1 MPTMRTPKKPCTSEK
16 VMHKKVT
23 PADLLN
29 FVTAMAADDSEFAEV
44 LPLATKLHAKW
55 VELEAAKNN
64 NLANI
69 ARLKQLASCD
79 RVKYNGVLREF
90 EEEKES
96 LSKRTREIRLST
108 LCLRIRIAQVQT
120 FPSPNPGESLEFLS
134 ESSIKEDDVERIA
147 LAMAFRSDTESDT
160 DMEEKI
166 KAIKEMDQAD
176 LIPGSSVSDVAVL
189 GDSAE
194 KHNAIATEDNLSDDM
209 CVSTDGEIADECG
222 SDIAGG
228 ECGSDIAGGD
238 HSALLDS
245 IEEQRA
251 SGETVGGV
259 LKAARG
265 LLDSDAGSDAREDA
279 MWTGDM
285 GCEAEEW
292 L

>member
-69 ARLKQLASCD
+69 ARLNQLASRD

-189 GDSAE
+189 GDGAQE
-194 KHNAIATEDNLSDDM
+194 QKAMATEDNSSEDM
-209 CVSTDGEIADECG
+209 CEITDGEITDGEIHDPNVCADDD
-222 SDIAGG
+222 SAID
-228 ECGSDIAGGD
+228 GGD
-238 HSALLDS
+238 HSELLALL
-245 IEEQRA
+245 EEGEWQRA
-251 SGETVGGV
+251 SKTTMGDI
-259 LKAARG
+259 LQDARG
-265 LLDSDAGSDAREDA
+265 KLDENACEPGMSMSDMEDGVA
-279 MWTGDM
+279 
-285 GCEAEEW
+285 EW

>member
-1 MPTMRTPKKPCTSEK
+1 
-16 VMHKKVT
+16 MHKKVT

-69 ARLKQLASCD
+69 ARLKQLASRD

-189 GDSAE
+189 GDGAQE
-194 KHNAIATEDNLSDDM
+194 QKAMATEDNSSEDM
-209 CVSTDGEIADECG
+209 CEITDGEITDGEIHDPNVCADDD
-222 SDIAGG
+222 SAID
-228 ECGSDIAGGD
+228 GGD
-238 HSALLDS
+238 HSELLALL
-245 IEEQRA
+245 EEGEWQRA
-251 SGETVGGV
+251 SKTTMGDI
-259 LKAARG
+259 LQDARG
-265 LLDSDAGSDAREDA
+265 KLDENACEPGMGMSDMEDGVA
-279 MWTGDM
+279 
-285 GCEAEEW
+285 EW

>member
-69 ARLKQLASCD
+69 ARLKQLASRD

-189 GDSAE
+189 GDGAQE
-194 KHNAIATEDNLSDDM
+194 QKAMATEDNSSEDM
-209 CVSTDGEIADECG
+209 CEITDGEITDGEIHDPNVCADDD
-222 SDIAGG
+222 SAID
-228 ECGSDIAGGD
+228 GGD
-238 HSALLDS
+238 HSELLALL
-245 IEEQRA
+245 EEGEWQRA
-251 SGETVGGV
+251 SKTTMGDI
-259 LKAARG
+259 LQDARG
-265 LLDSDAGSDAREDA
+265 KLDENACEPGMGMSDMEDGVA
-279 MWTGDM
+279 
-285 GCEAEEW
+285 EW

>member
-69 ARLKQLASCD
+69 ARLKQLASRD

-189 GDSAE
+189 GDGAQE
-194 KHNAIATEDNLSDDM
+194 QKAMATEDNSSEDM
-209 CVSTDGEIADECG
+209 CEITDGEITDGEIHDPNVCADDD
-222 SDIAGG
+222 SAID
-228 ECGSDIAGGD
+228 GGD
-238 HSALLDS
+238 HSELLALL
-245 IEEQRA
+245 EEGEWQRA
-251 SGETVGGV
+251 SKTTMGNI
-259 LKAARG
+259 LQDARG
-265 LLDSDAGSDAREDA
+265 KLDENACEPGMGMSDMEDGVA
-279 MWTGDM
+279 
-285 GCEAEEW
+285 EW